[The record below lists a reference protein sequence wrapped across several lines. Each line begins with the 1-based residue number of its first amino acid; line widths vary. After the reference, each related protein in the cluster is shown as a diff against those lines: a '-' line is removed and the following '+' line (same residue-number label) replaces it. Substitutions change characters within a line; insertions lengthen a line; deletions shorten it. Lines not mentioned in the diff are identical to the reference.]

1 MIFEIIF
8 ILLALYFII
17 KYIELIKLCSRS
29 VQDTNSAN
37 TTVFSLSNIFIS
49 LCLVFGFIWII
60 IDSTC
65 SIYKNTFYN

>member
-17 KYIELIKLCSRS
+17 KYIELIKLCSRN

-37 TTVFSLSNIFIS
+37 TTVFSLSNIFLS
-49 LCLVFGFIWII
+49 LCLIFGFIWII